1 MGFNTV
7 TRAHVHPERCAPC
20 SPHSLTPGT
29 VEDSLAFSR
38 DAMTRL
44 VVLLSSAGVVAT
56 PLLLLQP
63 QSGDAL
69 LGHHVQDVGAG
80 IE

>member
-1 MGFNTV
+1 
-7 TRAHVHPERCAPC
+7 
-20 SPHSLTPGT
+20 
-29 VEDSLAFSR
+29 
-38 DAMTRL
+38 MTRL
-44 VVLLSSAGVVAT
+44 VVLLSSAGVVTT

-63 QSGDAL
+63 QSGDTL

>member
-1 MGFNTV
+1 
-7 TRAHVHPERCAPC
+7 
-20 SPHSLTPGT
+20 
-29 VEDSLAFSR
+29 
-38 DAMTRL
+38 MTRL

-63 QSGDAL
+63 QSGDTL